1 MKIHMPRTGII
12 VLATVL
18 FAGCSML
25 PQPIEPVDEEPV
37 VIVPAP
43 PSPAPEPAPPE
54 PLAPVA
60 PLPPVAIVMTSG
72 QAAYADVAEE
82 LTKHFENHQIY
93 DLSNTGQ
100 PPVTVLRLI
109 NDLEP
114 GVVIAIGLRAAK
126 SSVSM
131 SEQPVVF
138 SQVFNYRHHGL
149 LGENSRGVASLPP
162 LDAQLA
168 AWKEVDPT
176 VARIGMIVGEGHDDL
191 ISEAR
196 SAAEKRGIELV
207 VQVTNSDQE
216 TLYYF
221 RRMIRN
227 IDGFWLLP
235 DNRILSARVLREMFA
250 DAKRQRVPVSVPT
263 DSMLSLGGMISMTTS
278 AADIAESIV
287 KVVRAIQAGR
297 IDRVPAI
304 SPLSDIRVKTNGS
317 GTVVQR

>member
-1 MKIHMPRTGII
+1 
-12 VLATVL
+12 
-18 FAGCSML
+18 
-25 PQPIEPVDEEPV
+25 
-37 VIVPAP
+37 
-43 PSPAPEPAPPE
+43 
-54 PLAPVA
+54 
-60 PLPPVAIVMTSG
+60 MTSG

-82 LTKHFENHQIY
+82 LTKHFENHEVY
-93 DLSNTGQ
+93 DLSNTDR

-109 NDLEP
+109 NDVDP

-131 SEQPVVF
+131 AEQPVVF

-149 LGENSRGVASLPP
+149 LRENSRGVASLPP

-191 ISEAR
+191 IAEA
-196 SAAEKRGIELV
+196 IELV

-297 IDRVPAI
+297 IDRVPPI

>member
-1 MKIHMPRTGII
+1 M
-12 VLATVL
+12 A
-18 FAGCSML
+18 
-25 PQPIEPVDEEPV
+25 
-37 VIVPAP
+37 
-43 PSPAPEPAPPE
+43 
-54 PLAPVA
+54 
-60 PLPPVAIVMTSG
+60 
-72 QAAYADVAEE
+72 
-82 LTKHFENHQIY
+82 
-93 DLSNTGQ
+93 
-100 PPVTVLRLI
+100 
-109 NDLEP
+109 
-114 GVVIAIGLRAAK
+114 
-126 SSVSM
+126 
-131 SEQPVVF
+131 EQPVVF

-149 LGENSRGVASLPP
+149 LRENSRGVASLPP

-191 ISEAR
+191 IAEAR

-297 IDRVPAI
+297 IDRVPPI